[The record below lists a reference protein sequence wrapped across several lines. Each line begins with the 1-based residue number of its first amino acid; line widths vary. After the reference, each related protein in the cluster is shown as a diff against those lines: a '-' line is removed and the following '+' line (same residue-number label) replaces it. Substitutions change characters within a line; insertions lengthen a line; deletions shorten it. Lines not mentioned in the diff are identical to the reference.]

1 MSNYTKA
8 TNFLAKD
15 SLADADPLKIIKG
28 SDFDTEFNA
37 LQVAVNTKANTISPT
52 FTGTPLAPTA
62 TAATNTTQL
71 ATTEFVTT
79 AITSAF
85 PSGGIIIW
93 SGSAASIPTGWL
105 LCNGTSSTP
114 DLRNRFVVGAGSTYA
129 VNDTGGSANAVLVS
143 HTHTATVTDP
153 THNHT
158 IPNAQADAIGG
169 SGAQPSYRGSGT
181 TNTSSASTGIT
192 VANSTEGVSATN
204 ANLPPYFALCYIM
217 KS

>member
-28 SDFDTEFNA
+28 ADFDTEFNA

-62 TAATNTTQL
+62 TAATNTTQI

-79 AITSAF
+79 AVTAAM
-85 PSGGIIIW
+85 PSGGIILW
-93 SGSAASIPTGWL
+93 SGSAATIPTGWL
-105 LCNGTSSTP
+105 LCNGSSSTP
-114 DLRNRFVVGAGSTYA
+114 DLRDRFVVGAGSTYA
-129 VNDTGGSANAVLVS
+129 VNATGGSANAVVVS
-143 HTHTATVTDP
+143 HTHTLTDP
-153 THNHT
+153 GHNHT
-158 IPNAQADAIGG
+158 ILVNNQSNVNDSTSGG
-169 SGAQPSYRGSGT
+169 DNRPATGTSTLT
-181 TNTSSASTGIT
+181 TNSNTTGIT
-192 VANSTEGVSATN
+192 MATAGVSGTN
-204 ANLPPYFALCYIM
+204 ANLPPYYALCYIM

>member
-28 SDFDTEFNA
+28 ADFDTEFNA

-79 AITSAF
+79 AITTAM

-93 SGSAASIPTGWL
+93 SGSAAAIPTGWL
-105 LCNGTSSTP
+105 LCNGSSGTP

-129 VNDTGGSANAVLVS
+129 VDATGGSANAVVVS
-143 HTHTATVTDP
+143 HTHTATVTDAGHSHGGGATQYYIGANG
-153 THNHT
+153 THGYVT
-158 IPNAQADAIGG
+158 QQA
-169 SGAQPSYRGSGT
+169 
-181 TNTSSASTGIT
+181 NTSTATTGIT
-192 VANSTEGVSATN
+192 VANSTEGVSGTN
-204 ANLPPYFALCYIM
+204 ANLPPYYALCYIM

>member
-28 SDFDTEFNA
+28 ADFDTEFNA

-79 AITSAF
+79 AVTASF

-93 SGSAASIPTGWL
+93 SGSSASIPTGWY
-105 LCNGTSSTP
+105 LCNGSNSTP
-114 DLRNRFVVGAGSTYA
+114 DLRDRFVVGAGSTYA
-129 VNDTGGSANAVLVS
+129 VNATGGSTDSIVVS

-153 THNHT
+153 GHNHT
-158 IPNAQADAIGG
+158 AYGSTAPPYSAGGNAVF
-169 SGAQPSYRGSGT
+169 SPT
-181 TNTSSASTGIT
+181 TVTTSTAVTGIS
-192 VANSTEGVSATN
+192 VAISTNGVTGVN

-217 KS
+217 KA